1 MIHLPTAAGGVVR
14 YTGQTGRVALRG
26 EVIARVEPP
35 PDAPDAGPI
44 EEIVAPFDA
53 IVAVQRLAD
62 AVAPRYAKII
72 GLRRIV
78 VSSAAGRVRWLATL
92 GPVGVETLVALVANE
107 AAGTVRP
114 HRAGGLGF
122 VGELFA
128 RPGQK
133 VAAGQPL
140 LEIRGEEMT

>member
-14 YTGQTGRVALRG
+14 YTGQAGRVALRG

-35 PDAPDAGPI
+35 PEAPEAGPI

-53 IVAVQRLAD
+53 IVAVQRLPD

-78 VSSAAGRVRWLATL
+78 VASTGGRVRWLATL
-92 GPVGVETLVALVANE
+92 GPVGLETLVALVANE
-107 AAGTVRP
+107 AEGTVRP

-133 VAAGQPL
+133 VTAGQPL
-140 LEIRGEEMT
+140 LEIRGEEMA